1 MLSDLSVINTPPN
14 LKSVPEFEV
23 KIKVD
28 KSFMNKFV
36 AGKGA

>member
-1 MLSDLSVINTPPN
+1 MLSDLSVISSPPN
-14 LKSVPEFEV
+14 LKSVPDFEV

-28 KSFMNKFV
+28 KTFMTKFV